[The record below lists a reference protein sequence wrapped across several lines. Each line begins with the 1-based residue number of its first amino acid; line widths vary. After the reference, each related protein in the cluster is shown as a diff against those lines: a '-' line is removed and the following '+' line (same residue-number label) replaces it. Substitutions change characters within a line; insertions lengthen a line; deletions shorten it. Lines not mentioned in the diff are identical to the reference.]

1 MNARDFITEKA
12 DCLELQEN
20 WAGVS
25 EGLHSTPA
33 VQAGGSEETPGIG
46 LVAVGS

>member
-1 MNARDFITEKA
+1 MPETSSLKRPIVLSYKRIGP
-12 DCLELQEN
+12 
-20 WAGVS
+20 GVS